1 VFVMAARPRHASRQ
15 GFTLV
20 ELLVVIAIIG
30 ILIALLLP
38 AVQSAREAAR
48 RTQCMNNV
56 KQLALALHNYHDQQK
71 SLPPAYQF
79 DKNEAYASSNKFRA
93 NWIML
98 CLPFMEQQALLNSFD
113 LNQFVSAPRNEAPR
127 GVVIPG
133 MMCPTDGNNRVKF
146 VGNGAAEGGNWARG
160 NYGVQGE
167 ITYGTN
173 AAFRN
178 SNFGGVMGWNGA
190 LKLGEIVDGT
200 SNTLMVTELRS
211 GVNDRDRRGTWAMG
225 CPGASATMS
234 NGRDSDANGPNPC
247 NDASD
252 DLEDC
257 SYLASNPGTAALLSD
272 CMGCWVGCDN
282 HQATTRSRHPG
293 GVMCATADASVH
305 FISDNIDTG
314 GVWHCG
320 GAPDNLSGCP
330 MSVWDRFCVASDGIA
345 LDMSKVFAY

>member
-1 VFVMAARPRHASRQ
+1 MSTKLVRRR

-79 DKNEAYASSNKFRA
+79 DKGEQYDVSDKFRP

-113 LNQFVSAPRNEAPR
+113 LTQFVSSPKNMAPR

-133 MMCPTDGNNRVKF
+133 MLCPSDGNNRVKF
-146 VGNGAAEGGNWARG
+146 VGRGTSEGGNWARG

-167 ITYGTN
+167 ISYGTN
-173 AAFRN
+173 SAFKN
-178 SNFGGVMGWNGA
+178 SSLGGLMGWNGA
-190 LKLGEIVDGT
+190 LKLGEILDGT
-200 SNTLMVTELRS
+200 SNTLMVTELRA
-211 GVNDRDRRGTWAMG
+211 GVNENDRRGTWAMG
-225 CPGASATMS
+225 VPGASATMA

-252 DLEDC
+252 DIEDC
-257 SYLASNPGTAALLSD
+257 TGLTSNPGTAALIAD
-272 CMGCWVGCDN
+272 CMGCWSGCTN

-305 FISDNIDTG
+305 FISDNIDSG
-314 GVWHCG
+314 GVWAC
-320 GAPDNLSGCP
+320 SGQAENFTACP
-330 MSVWDRFCVASDGIA
+330 MSVWDRFCVASDGVA